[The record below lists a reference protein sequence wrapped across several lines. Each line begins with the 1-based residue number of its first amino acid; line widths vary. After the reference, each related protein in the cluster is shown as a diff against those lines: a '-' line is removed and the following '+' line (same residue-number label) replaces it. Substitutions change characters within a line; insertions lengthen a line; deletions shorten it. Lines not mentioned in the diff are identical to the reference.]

1 MRRACR
7 AALRRALYATLAI
20 GILAGAPT
28 VSLGEPSRTQH
39 RQFANG
45 FPTDPSFFP
54 IGVWLQHPRN
64 AAAYARLGINTYIG
78 LWEAP
83 ADAQLAE
90 LERHG
95 MHLIAAQS
103 ARTLALRNVHVIKAW
118 LQTDEP
124 DNAQANGRGG
134 WGDCIAPEAVV
145 ARYDEMRAADPTRPV
160 FLNFGQAVANPTWF
174 GRGWKCTRIPPQSYY
189 TASSAGADIVSFD
202 IYPVAEERQRHV
214 MGRLD
219 LVGRGVANL
228 RRWSH
233 PSQPVWNAIET
244 THINNPA
251 RRPTPLEVRSEVWM
265 SLIHGSTGIYYFV
278 HEWQPSFRED
288 GVLRY
293 PDTVAEIA
301 RINAEIG
308 RLAPVLNS
316 ETLAGWVQLE
326 APAEIATLVKRHDGA
341 TYVFAVN
348 MDKKPAKATLVLS
361 GKSGT
366 EAVVLDEDRVI
377 PLPRGSLQDDFPPY
391 GVHLYRIPDLP

>member
-1 MRRACR
+1 MRNPGGWQFWPELPA
-7 AALRRALYATLAI
+7 
-20 GILAGAPT
+20 
-28 VSLGEPSRTQH
+28 VSLGEPSLTKH

-45 FPTDPSFFP
+45 FPTDASFFP

-83 ADAQLAE
+83 TDAQLAE
-90 LERHG
+90 LEQHG
-95 MHLIAAQS
+95 VHLIAAQS

-124 DNAQANGRGG
+124 DNAQANGHGG
-134 WGDCIAPEAVV
+134 WDDCIAPEAVV
-145 ARYDEMRAADPTRPV
+145 ARYDEMRAADPTRPM

-228 RRWSH
+228 RRWSR

-293 PDTVAEIA
+293 PDTVEEIA
-301 RINAEIG
+301 RINAEIR

-316 ETLAGWVQLE
+316 ETLAGWVQLK

-348 MDKKPAKATLVLS
+348 MDKKPAKAILALS

-377 PLPRGSLQDDFPPY
+377 PLRRGSLQDDFAPY
-391 GVHLYRIPDLP
+391 GVHLYRIPDQP